1 MLLSF
6 FLLFFY
12 SEPNAPPFNVQGRNT
27 SSTTILVQ
35 WGDVPSAAQNGIIL
49 HYTVTYTS
57 LPGGNTR
64 TKVVNSPTTKAIL
77 TGLNKYTNYSIT
89 VFASTSKGD
98 GNVSEP
104 IVVVTDESSKFIF
117 VLKYSVY
124 HIFNTYLSDA
134 CKQLIYKVRPIKGVE
149 DNPLL
154 QSSRKAPKIDRK
166 RKRTTVFHSDNP
178 L

>member
-1 MLLSF
+1 MSVYGFLWRVVELNPQFYLFLSF

-12 SEPNAPPFNVQGRNT
+12 SEPNAPPFNVQGHNT
-27 SSTTILVQ
+27 SSSSILVQ
-35 WGDVPSAAQNGIIL
+35 WGDVPTAAQNGIIL
-49 HYTVTYTS
+49 RYTVTYTS
-57 LPGGNTR
+57 LPGGSTR

-117 VLKYSVY
+117 VCKYKEKKIW
-124 HIFNTYLSDA
+124 HPA
-134 CKQLIYKVRPIKGVE
+134 RP
-149 DNPLL
+149 NY
-154 QSSRKAPKIDRK
+154 
-166 RKRTTVFHSDNP
+166 
-178 L
+178 

>member
-1 MLLSF
+1 MFLSF

-12 SEPNAPPFNVQGRNT
+12 SEPNAPPFNVQGYNT
-27 SSTTILVQ
+27 SSSSILVQ
-35 WGDVPSAAQNGIIL
+35 WGDVPAAAQNGIIL
-49 HYTVTYTS
+49 RYTVTYTS
-57 LPGGNTR
+57 LPGGSTR

-117 VLKYSVY
+117 VCKYKEEK
-124 HIFNTYLSDA
+124 N
-134 CKQLIYKVRPIKGVE
+134 
-149 DNPLL
+149 
-154 QSSRKAPKIDRK
+154 
-166 RKRTTVFHSDNP
+166 
-178 L
+178 

>member
-12 SEPNAPPFNVQGRNT
+12 SEPNAPPFNVQGHNT
-27 SSTTILVQ
+27 SSTSILVQ

-49 HYTVTYTS
+49 RYTVTYTS
-57 LPGGNTR
+57 LPGGSTR

-77 TGLNKYTNYSIT
+77 TGLDKYTNYSIT

-117 VLKYSVY
+117 VRKYSVY
-124 HIFNTYLSDA
+124 HIFNSYLSDA
-134 CKQLIYKVRPIKGVE
+134 RKQLI
-149 DNPLL
+149 
-154 QSSRKAPKIDRK
+154 
-166 RKRTTVFHSDNP
+166 
-178 L
+178 

>member
-1 MLLSF
+1 MVSVYGFLWRFVELNPQFYLFLSF

-12 SEPNAPPFNVQGRNT
+12 SEPNAPPFNVQGHNT
-27 SSTTILVQ
+27 SSSSILVQ
-35 WGDVPSAAQNGIIL
+35 WGDVPAAAQNGIIL
-49 HYTVTYTS
+49 RYTVTYSS
-57 LPGGNTR
+57 LPGGSTR

-117 VLKYSVY
+117 VCKYEEKKNW
-124 HIFNTYLSDA
+124 HPA
-134 CKQLIYKVRPIKGVE
+134 RP
-149 DNPLL
+149 NY
-154 QSSRKAPKIDRK
+154 
-166 RKRTTVFHSDNP
+166 
-178 L
+178 

>member
-1 MLLSF
+1 MSVYGFLWRVVELNPQFYLFLSF

-12 SEPNAPPFNVQGRNT
+12 SEPNAPPFNVQGHNT
-27 SSTTILVQ
+27 SSSSILVQ
-35 WGDVPSAAQNGIIL
+35 WGDVPTAAQNGIIL
-49 HYTVTYTS
+49 RYTVTYTS
-57 LPGGNTR
+57 LPGGSTR

-117 VLKYSVY
+117 VCKY
-124 HIFNTYLSDA
+124 
-134 CKQLIYKVRPIKGVE
+134 KEK
-149 DNPLL
+149 
-154 QSSRKAPKIDRK
+154 KID
-166 RKRTTVFHSDNP
+166 TLHGLIIN
-178 L
+178 